1 MRLHLK
7 RDARTVF
14 CLRSLRLFPLTGE
27 GQPYLSR
34 FDLNFDENR
43 KIAYFIASDV
53 SGGVL
58 PSEKDLLPAHLRGK
72 SLAELAKHTLLL
84 FNQMWLPEARE

>member
-1 MRLHLK
+1 MRARFGLRLNLK
-7 RDARTVF
+7 RDARAVF

-43 KIAYFIASDV
+43 KVEYVVQQHV
-53 SGGVL
+53 SGGAL
-58 PSEKDLLPAHLRGK
+58 PSEGGGGDGGSR
-72 SLAELAKHTLLL
+72 
-84 FNQMWLPEARE
+84 ARL